1 MPPKWQPAL
10 RHLPNA
16 LSLFRLACGP
26 MLVATH
32 WEARQAP
39 RSVLCLCSVASRT
52 APTAH
57 AARKHDLCSVFGAEL
72 DGRADTCTH
81 AAMVVVS
88 LRWYAVELRHQ
99 LPLIVAAVLSHRRS
113 GRWYA
118 SSGDLLPTTV
128 TGKLWGCS
136 LFFACLVLFASDGRK
151 APDCAW
157 LACTPGLLNNAHEIS
172 MSCVLDEWTPEVLH
186 IGHALKQQRLRRP
199 FGFVAPPT
207 VCEWAPTG
215 LGRSARFA
223 FLATNVAYFAAA
235 WSLQGWPRLGVG
247 ALAAV
252 STIFH
257 CVQTGCCGCLRG
269 PLWTH
274 RLSRCDIALASAVA
288 PPRATIGAGRHPLE
302 VQAST
307 APLGQPAAA
316 AVLFAVA
323 IACRKRR
330 HYNLAH
336 ASGIFS
342 VLGAAGA
349 LNSRQF
355 ILPSPSFI
363 IDVRHRHDIV
373 FMPRRPSPR
382 AHVLLV

>member
-1 MPPKWQPAL
+1 MPPKWQ
-10 RHLPNA
+10 HLPNA
-16 LSLFRLACGP
+16 LSLFRLIAGP
-26 MLVATH
+26 AMVAAS
-32 WEARQAP
+32 WETRPGIAFCAMF
-39 RSVLCLCSVASRT
+39 VLGGLSDGADGYL
-52 APTAH
+52 
-57 AARKHDLCSVFGAEL
+57 ARKYDLCSVFGAEL
-72 DGRADTCTH
+72 DGRADTCFY

-88 LRWYAVELRHQ
+88 LRWYAAELRHQ
-99 LPLIVAAVLSHRRS
+99 LPLILATVLSHLLQWAVAYAKF
-113 GRWYA
+113 GRLAAYH
-118 SSGDLLPTTV
+118 SV

-136 LFFACLVLFASDGRK
+136 LFFACFVLFVSDGRK
-151 APDCAW
+151 APGCAW
-157 LACTPGLLNNAHEIS
+157 LACTIGLLNNAHEIA
-172 MSCVLDEWTPEVLH
+172 MSCVLDKWTPEVPH
-186 IGHALKQQRLRRP
+186 VFYALRQQRLRRP

-274 RLSRCDIALASAVA
+274 RLSRCDIALASAV
-288 PPRATIGAGRHPLE
+288 GAAACYNQLNRRPLE

-307 APLGQPAAA
+307 APLGPAAAA

-330 HYNLAH
+330 RYNSYLVTHGLWHLLSAW
-336 ASGIFS
+336 
-342 VLGAAGA
+342 VLSEA
-349 LNSRQF
+349 L
-355 ILPSPSFI
+355 
-363 IDVRHRHDIV
+363 
-373 FMPRRPSPR
+373 
-382 AHVLLV
+382 